1 MASTSAMNLLSIPR
15 NEDFRLGNLKESMFR
30 GAEDAT
36 KNIKIAG
43 RYDPVIIL

>member
-15 NEDFRLGNLKESMFR
+15 NSDFRLADLKESMFR

-43 RYDPVIIL
+43 HYDPVL